1 MLRITEAEGRLIPL
15 QTRIPIDTAELL
27 EFVEN
32 SPTEFLHEIDPRL
45 FLIGAGIRP
54 STATPAQ
61 LDLLAMDQMGN
72 AVIVAIQRQND
83 QDAFN
88 QAIVSA
94 SLVAGRKLE
103 DFKDYLGK
111 RRSLELAEF
120 LGAEIDQMNRRQRII
135 ICSEHYAVET
145 LATSE
150 WLGDNHGVDICCLHL
165 AMYRDREVG
174 GRYLTCTQQPPPGG
188 KMSEPVGAAPDGEP
202 EPAPDAEPE
211 AAPDD
216 ASVTFPD
223 AAASD
228 VVYPE
233 VVEEPASPDQLA
245 LAPAQANAPPHPE
258 EEPEPLVGRPS
269 TPTACFEVEHGD
281 KRFSF
286 VPRPWMALS
295 AAAAIIVLAAALMMD
310 GLLTSESD
318 SANRVAA
325 STLEPEPAPQPMLL
339 AGSLEDGVTGQPI
352 SGASVHYGSQQ
363 HTTDGAGRFQF
374 TREPFSRGASSG
386 GSGEAD
392 ILVRAAGYRQTRL
405 SPDGLLAVRLEPFE
419 VRAVYLSQPAM
430 ETPSRFERT
439 QELLRQTSLNTV
451 IVTVKSPRGHLS
463 LGTAHPLESE
473 TGARRRLPNRSLTDD
488 VNRWRRDGVYTIAYI
503 ALFRDHS
510 LAAARPELALRSLKT
525 GRIIR
530 DASGMGWTDPAAE
543 DVRSYNIAV
552 AKAAAEAGFDE
563 IQFDFVRYPATPE
576 SAEGVTREVRRQR
589 LETIV
594 SFLREASASL
604 TPYNVYVSASVL
616 GSVCTVRRVG
626 FVGQRLEE
634 FASAV
639 DYVSPMLYPSSFAP
653 SSRHPNPLEESFQL
667 VSENLAQ
674 AITRLNGQGRK
685 LRPWLQNF
693 PAQESPRAPLPPT
706 IIRSQIEGVRVTHA
720 SGWMLWD
727 STSRYENTP
736 EALHDGAETGTPS
749 PVN

>member
-45 FLIGAGIRP
+45 FLIGAGLRP

-94 SLVAGRKLE
+94 SLVAGWKLE

-111 RRSLELAEF
+111 RRSSELAEF

-135 ICSEHYAVET
+135 ICSEHYAGET
-145 LATSE
+145 LATSK
-150 WLGDNHGVDICCLHL
+150 WLGNNHGVDFFCLHL

-174 GRYLTCTQQPPPGG
+174 GRYLTCTQEPPPGG
-188 KMSEPVGAAPDGEP
+188 KMSEPVSVAPDAEP

-245 LAPAQANAPPHPE
+245 PAPAPANAPPHPE
-258 EEPEPLVGRPS
+258 EEPEPLV
-269 TPTACFEVEHGD
+269 EVEHGD

-295 AAAAIIVLAAALMMD
+295 AAAAIIVLGAALMMD
-310 GLLTSESD
+310 GLFTSESD
-318 SANRVAA
+318 PANRVAA

-363 HTTDGAGRFQF
+363 YTTDGAGRFQF

-405 SPDGLLAVRLEPFE
+405 SPDGLLAARLEPFE
-419 VRAVYLSQPAM
+419 VHAVYLSQAAM

-473 TGARRRLPNRSLTDD
+473 TGARRRLPNRSLTGD

-510 LAAARPELALRSLKT
+510 LAAALPELALRSLKT

-530 DASGMGWTDPAAE
+530 DASGIGWTDPAAE

-576 SAEGVTREVRRQR
+576 SAEGVTREVRQQR

-594 SFLREASASL
+594 SFLREATASL

-626 FVGQRLEE
+626 SIGQRLEE

-639 DYVSPMLYPSSFAP
+639 DYVSPMLYPSSFRS
-653 SSRHPNPLEESFQL
+653 SSRDPEPFDQSFDL
-667 VSENLAQ
+667 VSKNLAQ
-674 AITRLNGQGRK
+674 AISRLNGQGRK

-693 PAQESPRAPLPPT
+693 PARVSPRAPLLPT
-706 IIRSQIEGVRVTHA
+706 IIRSQIEGVRVTNA

-727 STSRYENTP
+727 ATSRYENTL
-736 EALHDGAETGTPS
+736 EALRDSAETGTPS